1 MQTLSAIFKDRP
13 MPVTKS
19 AVWWTEFVLR
29 HDNIVDYLRPPNV
42 GQAWWVKRQIDV
54 WIFAVVLVLTL
65 ITLLLYVNYLLLKKL
80 LFLFLKNGTKN
91 SRTKEKK
98 N

>member
-1 MQTLSAIFKDRP
+1 MQKLSVIFKDRP
-13 MPVTKS
+13 MQVTKS

-29 HDNIVDYLRPPNV
+29 HDNVVDYLRPPSV
-42 GQAWWVKRQIDV
+42 GQPWWVKRQIDV

-65 ITLLLYVNYLLLKKL
+65 ITTFLALSYLLLKKVI
-80 LFLFLKNGTKN
+80 FLFLKNNSKN
-91 SRTKEKK
+91 FKNKEKE